1 MKRAFWGSTVSTVVI
16 GPLLFLLCLRQW
28 GTDRPWSRLDFYSGS
43 FLVLAI
49 FIAIEEAVTFARPA
63 FRSKEVAY
71 EALGVS
77 YDPLLVRLGAL
88 LNAAVVLVVLDYAH
102 WHLMPALAR
111 PLLQDIGVAL
121 GVLGAIWQT
130 WADAWL
136 GRHFAS
142 DSSRRNLMTEG
153 PFRFVRHPRYAAF
166 SVRKVAWPLLFASP
180 IGWALLLVWLLLLS
194 KRIRHEE
201 AHMTE
206 LFGPEY
212 AAYARRTARLLPGM
226 Y

>member
-1 MKRAFWGSTVSTVVI
+1 MRGAFWVSTVSAVVV
-16 GPLLFLLCLRQW
+16 GPLLFLICLRQW
-28 GTDRPWSRLDFYSGS
+28 GSDHPWSRLNFYSGS

-49 FIAIEEAVTFARPA
+49 FVAIEEAITFARSA

-71 EALGVS
+71 EALGFS
-77 YDPLLVRLGAL
+77 YDPSLVRLGTL

-102 WHLMPALAR
+102 WHLGPALER
-111 PLLQDIGVAL
+111 PLLQGIGVAL

-142 DSSRRNLMTEG
+142 NATYRQLMTGG

-166 SVRKVAWPLLFASP
+166 LVRKLAWPLLFASP
-180 IGWALLLVWLLLLS
+180 IGWALLPAWLVLIS
-194 KRIRHEE
+194 KRIRREE
-201 AHMTE
+201 AHVTE
-206 LFGPEY
+206 LFGAEY
-212 AAYARRTARLLPGM
+212 AAYASRTARLLPRI